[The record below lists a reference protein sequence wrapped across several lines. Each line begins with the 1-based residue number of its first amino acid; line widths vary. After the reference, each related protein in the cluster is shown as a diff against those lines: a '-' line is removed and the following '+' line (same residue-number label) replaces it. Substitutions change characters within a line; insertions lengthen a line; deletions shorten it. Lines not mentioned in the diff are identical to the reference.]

1 MKNDCCMDSMDGD
14 NSRQGV
20 TETPHEFFR
29 SNITI
34 WNVKWVALPIIW
46 QDYEWFNFWYYNI
59 CTYVCTYN
67 LMRKKNYIR
76 IKRPKSFGE
85 KGHEGLAGNNSK
97 K

>member
-46 QDYEWFNFWYYNI
+46 QDYEWFNFWYNT
-59 CTYVCTYN
+59 CTYVH
-67 LMRKKNYIR
+67 I
-76 IKRPKSFGE
+76 I
-85 KGHEGLAGNNSK
+85 
-97 K
+97 